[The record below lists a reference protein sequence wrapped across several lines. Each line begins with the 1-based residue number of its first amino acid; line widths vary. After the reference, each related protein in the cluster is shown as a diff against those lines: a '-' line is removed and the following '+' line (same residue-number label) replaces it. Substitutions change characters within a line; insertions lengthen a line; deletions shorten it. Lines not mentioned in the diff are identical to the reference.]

1 MVRKV
6 LLMSMNVGGGHTALR
21 DAFATA
27 LDRVDPEGRRF
38 AVERYESKD
47 EGTLAFYT
55 WVVRHLTPFQWVVH
69 RFSDSEL
76 TLRLALSVRSS
87 LVAEAKQLLRVQ
99 RPDVVVS
106 AHLILS
112 GAVVLAR
119 NELGLDTRVVT
130 AIPDYGPPTA
140 GFFPR
145 LRSIRPDAAIA
156 MEAQAFDAVRRR
168 SHARADNVHRSGFLT
183 RPPFEALAAQLG
195 DRRRLPPDE
204 RRALAARLTSEHPQ
218 LAGYDPQRPTAIFLG
233 GSAWTEKTLPV
244 LEGVLADPSIAATTN
259 LLVVAGKNPAFHARA
274 AKLLAGHPTASL
286 FGFVSPETM
295 AGLVALADVPVLGSL
310 APATLHELLE
320 LRCGPLLLFHFI
332 PGTELPHIDYL
343 QDQRLGVYEPEA
355 ARMVE
360 RLREALGH
368 AAPSSGLGALLD
380 GFGENARRIRDDNR
394 NRALQLGDFL
404 ESLLPPPARA
414 TLPPLN
420 DGLRIAS

>member
-21 DAFATA
+21 DAFASSLA
-27 LDRVDPEGRRF
+27 RVDPEGRRF
-38 AVERYESKD
+38 AVTRYESRD

-76 TLRLALSVRSS
+76 TLRLALRVRSS
-87 LVAEAKQLLRVQ
+87 LVAEAKQLLLAQ

-119 NELGLDTRVVT
+119 NQLGLDTRVVT

-140 GFFPR
+140 GFFPHM
-145 LRSIRPDAAIA
+145 RSIRPDAAIA
-156 MEAQAFDAVRRR
+156 MEEQAFDEVSRR
-168 SHARADNVHRSGFLT
+168 SHARPDNVHRSGFLT
-183 RPPFEALAAQLG
+183 RPPFESLAAQLG
-195 DRRRLPPDE
+195 DRRRLSPDE
-204 RRALAARLTSEHPQ
+204 RQALAARLTAEHPQ
-218 LAGYDPQRPTAIFLG
+218 LAGYDPLRPTAIFLG

-244 LEGVLADPSIAATTN
+244 LEGVLADPSIADTTN

-274 AKLLAGHPTASL
+274 AKLLAGHRTASL

-343 QDQRLGVYEPEA
+343 RDQHLGLYEPEA

-368 AAPSSGLGALLD
+368 DSPSSGLGVLLD
-380 GFGENARRIRDDNR
+380 GFGENARRIRDDNHS
-394 NRALQLGDFL
+394 RALQLGDFL
-404 ESLLPPPARA
+404 ESLLPQSVRGTAPM
-414 TLPPLN
+414 